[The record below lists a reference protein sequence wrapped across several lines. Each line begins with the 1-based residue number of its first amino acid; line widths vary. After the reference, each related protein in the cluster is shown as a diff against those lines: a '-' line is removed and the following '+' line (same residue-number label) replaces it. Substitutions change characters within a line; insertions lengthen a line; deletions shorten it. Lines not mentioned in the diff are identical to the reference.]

1 MTPATDV
8 PVAPTALP
16 PQRGRGGDGTGRS
29 LRVYVEV
36 ARRAFQRQGAYRTA
50 NLAGIFTNCTFG
62 YLRAVPLM
70 AALAVRPQIEGY
82 DAATA
87 MTWNWLVQALIA
99 VVALWGW
106 WEVAATIRTGD
117 VALDLARPIDYL
129 GYWFARDAGR
139 AAWFLA
145 FRAVPIFLVG
155 AVTAGVR
162 WPQAPL
168 TTWPLFVASLGL
180 AVATSFA
187 WRFLL
192 NLMAFVLV
200 DYRGVASLGLVTTTF
215 LSGFLVPL
223 AFFPPWAR
231 VVLEYLPFAAIVE
244 APATVFLE
252 LAGGLELVRILA
264 VQAAWAVAMLG
275 LARGGAAW
283 ATRRVVV
290 QGG

>member
-1 MTPATDV
+1 
-8 PVAPTALP
+8 
-16 PQRGRGGDGTGRS
+16 
-29 LRVYVEV
+29 VYVEV

>member
-1 MTPATDV
+1 M
-8 PVAPTALP
+8 
-16 PQRGRGGDGTGRS
+16 
-29 LRVYVEV
+29 VYLAI

-50 NLAGIFTNCTFG
+50 NYAGIFTNSVFG
-62 YLRAVPLM
+62 YLRSVPLL
-70 AALAVRPQIEGY
+70 AAFAARPMIEGY
-82 DAATA
+82 DTTTA

-106 WEVAATIRTGD
+106 WEVAVTIRSGD
-117 VALDLARPIDYL
+117 VALDLARPVDYL

-139 AAWFLA
+139 ATWFLA
-145 FRAVPIFLVG
+145 FRAVPIFFVG
-155 AVTAGVR
+155 AVASGVR
-162 WPQAPL
+162 WPTTPL
-168 TTWPLFVASLGL
+168 ATWPLFLVSLAL
-180 AVATSFA
+180 AVTISFA

-192 NLMAFVLV
+192 NLTAFLLT

-231 VVLEYLPFAAIVE
+231 SLVGFLPFAAIVE

-252 LAGGLELVRILA
+252 LAHGVELARVLG
-264 VQAAWAVAMLG
+264 VQALWAIMMLA
-275 LARGGAAW
+275 LARVGAAW
-283 ATRRVVV
+283 VTRRVVV